1 MPRRIPLMVAA
12 LAVTTATTL
21 TGCTSIPADAA
32 GTLDR
37 ARGGTLVVG
46 VSEHHPW
53 TDVSPDRRY
62 SGSEVELLESF
73 ADSIDA
79 EIEWHA
85 APESVL
91 AGRIK
96 NDLLDVVIGGLTT
109 STPWT
114 THMAITRSYA
124 QVDGENMVMGVR
136 MGENEL
142 MVALERHLAQE
153 HGEI

>member
-1 MPRRIPLMVAA
+1 MPRKLALFAVGAA
-12 LAVTTATTL
+12 AMLA
-21 TGCTSIPADAA
+21 GCSSIPADSV

-37 ARGGTLVVG
+37 ATGGTLVVG

-53 TDVSPDRRY
+53 TDVSETGEY
-62 SGSEVELLESF
+62 SGSEVDLIESF

-91 AGRIK
+91 AGQISE
-96 NDLLDVVIGGLTT
+96 DLLDVMIGGLTT
-109 STPWT
+109 SSPWT
-114 THMAITRSYA
+114 THMATTRSYA
-124 QVDGENMVMGVR
+124 KVNGEDMVMGVR